1 MADLEDIVQRVA
13 IEGTGE
19 AGSALGELAEVA
31 ESAFAKISEVAES
44 GAGGL
49 ALFGGGALALV
60 AAFGAAAYAI
70 ATFEEHTA
78 KANVEMAAIGQT
90 FGTTAAGVQ
99 GLRAAFADAGLGPEV
114 LNRAMSRT
122 AILIANN
129 YAQIQRSAREASAQ
143 QESAAEAIVAAHIG
157 VESALDKDATAGTEW
172 SLKLQSDALSV
183 AEAWNK
189 LQFTSAD
196 LAQSMIHDFEGIK
209 GATLTLDQAQLKLRE
224 FQTGTKDVAAEK
236 LLERR
241 SLEQAVEKA
250 KQAVDD
256 AQLKQTKDMAQAP
269 LTQARAGLG
278 VDQAQLKQTQDISQ
292 SFTALG
298 TSANDVAK
306 AFTGLKEASER
317 QINVQLRNLPALEAA
332 IKSGDKGTTSLAQTH
347 DLTKAIEDM
356 ANKASDSG
364 RATALEVWTEA
375 QHAFKGGGFDMSQM
389 QSIMQQFG
397 FSTRGGGAAGAEAV
411 QAFMKTKD
419 FTDIARTAEKD
430 KSKLQPEDIVKS
442 QEVVTSS
449 AQLSAQFSE
458 MTAKVASASGSLA
471 DFSINLKR
479 ALTGIITP
487 GTAVPGHAEGGEV
500 HGPGTATSDSFLRR
514 LSDGEFVT
522 KTAAVRFWGTDF
534 MHAINN
540 MELPGFAMGGL
551 MGVRMPGKAGSA
563 AASSV
568 VNLTIDGHHFDGL
581 RAPQDVADS
590 LASYAIARQT
600 ASSGRKPSWMK

>member
-1 MADLEDIVQRVA
+1 
-13 IEGTGE
+13 
-19 AGSALGELAEVA
+19 LAEVA

-44 GAGGL
+44 GASGL

-60 AAFGAAAYAI
+60 AAFAGAAYAV

-99 GLRAAFADAGLGPEV
+99 GLREEFAKSGLGPEI

-122 AILIANN
+122 AILIANS
-129 YAQIQRSAREASAQ
+129 YAQIQRSAREAGTQ

-157 VESALDKDATAGTEW
+157 VESALNKDATAGTEW
-172 SLKLQSDALSV
+172 SLKLQSDAISV

-236 LLERR
+236 LLERQ

-250 KQAVDD
+250 KQAVAD
-256 AQLKQTKDMAQAP
+256 AQLKQTKDLAQAP
-269 LTQARAGLG
+269 ITQARAGLG
-278 VDQAQLKQTQDISQ
+278 VDQAQLKQTQDVDQ
-292 SFTALG
+292 SFTALK

-306 AFTGLKEASER
+306 AFTGLAEASER
-317 QINVQLRNLPALEAA
+317 QTNMQLRNLPMLEAA
-332 IKSGDKGTTSLAQTH
+332 IKGGDKGTTSLAQTH
-347 DLTKAIEDM
+347 DLVKAIEDM
-356 ANKASDSG
+356 ANQVSASG
-364 RATALEVWTEA
+364 KATALEVWTQA
-375 QHAFKGGGFDMSQM
+375 QQAFKGGGFDMSQM
-389 QSIMQQFG
+389 QAIMQQFG

-411 QAFMKTKD
+411 QAFMKSKD

-430 KSKLQPEDIVKS
+430 PNKLQAADIAKS
-442 QEVVTSS
+442 QEVVASS
-449 AQLSAQFSE
+449 ARLSAKFSE
-458 MTAKVASASGSLA
+458 MTEKAASASGSLA
-471 DFSINLKR
+471 DFSISLKDAIR
-479 ALTGIITP
+479 HLLEGSTP
-487 GTAVPGHAEGGEV
+487 PVPGHAEGGEV
-500 HGPGTATSDSFLRR
+500 RGPGTSTSDSFMRR

-540 MELPGFAMGGL
+540 MELPGFAAGGL
-551 MGVRMPGKAGSA
+551 MGVRMPGKAGPAS
-563 AASSV
+563 ASSV

-581 RAPQDVADS
+581 RAPQDVAEA
-590 LASYAIARQT
+590 LTSYAVSRQT
-600 ASSGRKPSWMK
+600 SAAGRRPSWDK